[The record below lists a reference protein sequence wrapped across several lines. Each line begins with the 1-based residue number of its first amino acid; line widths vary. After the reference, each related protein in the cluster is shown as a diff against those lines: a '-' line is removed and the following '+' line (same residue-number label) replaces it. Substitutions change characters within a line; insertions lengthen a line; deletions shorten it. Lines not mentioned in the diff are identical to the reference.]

1 MLRVIDSLRNRYSRN
16 TIESFCRLG
25 ALKMASVVIRNLDD
39 DVVVSL
45 KEQAKANHR
54 SLEGEIRS
62 ILTEQVRRYSR
73 IEEFR
78 STTVQLR
85 SQTSTIP
92 QSNSVDLIREVRSR

>member
-1 MLRVIDSLRNRYSRN
+1 
-16 TIESFCRLG
+16 
-25 ALKMASVVIRNLDD
+25 MASVVIRNLDD

-62 ILTEQVRRYSR
+62 ILTDQARRSSR

-78 STTVQLR
+78 ATTMLLR
-85 SQTSTIP
+85 SQTIAIP
-92 QSNSVDLIREVRSR
+92 QSDSVDLIREDRGR